1 MVLAFFPFGCVI
13 VSSPQPLLRP
23 TFPVALYLLDEATQ
37 SVSGTFLLSRAV
49 CQPLPQFGHDPT
61 NCVVSSSLSWYGRR
75 FPSPQTV
82 LRTQQSQFR
91 SSLVGFADLWG
102 HPTAGLVSS

>member
-13 VSSPQPLLRP
+13 VSSPQPLLCP
-23 TFPVALYLLDEATQ
+23 TFPLALYLLEDATQ

-61 NCVVSSSLSWYGRR
+61 NCVVSSLRPLLVLVWTT
-75 FPSPQTV
+75 FPV

-91 SSLVGFADLWG
+91 SSLVGFVDLWG